1 MPVPLEQLALSI
13 LPASNAS
20 SVVRERER
28 ERESERVRERERESE
43 YKEHSACFKRL
54 SVSLLYSHSL
64 TRSSPLSS
72 EAGMSSMRM

>member
-28 ERESERVRERERESE
+28 ERERVRERERESE